1 MASPATRTS
10 AITERRGEA
19 RWPNHEYV
27 RGWGVFGLPFDSG
40 HVLAL
45 RVFPDNSFTPYR
57 TVWHRD
63 PFGHWSI
70 HADAPRLDIACPRYY
85 GPACDYVGHAKIGI
99 SWTGPRS
106 LRVRMDE
113 PRLAWTLT
121 VARSAVLGL
130 LNPASALLPISTWR
144 PPALRRPRELLAGAL
159 GLGTLQLAGRMPSG
173 HHGVLMPQRMYLVNR
188 SQAVLD
194 GLDLGNPTRLRDN
207 PTIGAVPLPARGVLA
222 IGQAMWEIRDPEEY
236 QRIRDD
242 LASSATI
249 TEARS

>member
-27 RGWGVFGLPFDSG
+27 RGWGVF
-40 HVLAL
+40 
-45 RVFPDNSFTPYR
+45 
-57 TVWHRD
+57 
-63 PFGHWSI
+63 
-70 HADAPRLDIACPRYY
+70 
-85 GPACDYVGHAKIGI
+85 
-99 SWTGPRS
+99 
-106 LRVRMDE
+106 E